1 MGYDGVEGGW
11 DGGIRSLVCALS
23 ALVAG
28 FHPADST
35 LEHDQVLD
43 SPCLIVSSSNV
54 CHNLFYPTSSFVTTH
69 KPLHLVQQH
78 PTLPP

>member
-11 DGGIRSLVCALS
+11 DGGIRSL
-23 ALVAG
+23 
-28 FHPADST
+28 
-35 LEHDQVLD
+35 VLD

-69 KPLHLVQQH
+69 KPPHLVQQH